1 MKEKIEFSKS
11 ILKDTRSLLWIVTVG
26 GVLLGFYAIF
36 KDSMQSLP
44 WITTLVGFPWGA
56 HATAC
61 AFYFNKAKAENTI
74 GGIKY
79 DSIMQEIPYEDSP
92 II

>member
-1 MKEKIEFSKS
+1 
-11 ILKDTRSLLWIVTVG
+11 
-26 GVLLGFYAIF
+26 
-36 KDSMQSLP
+36 
-44 WITTLVGFPWGA
+44 LVGLPWGA

-61 AFYFNKAKAENTI
+61 AFYFDKAKAENTI

-92 II
+92 TI